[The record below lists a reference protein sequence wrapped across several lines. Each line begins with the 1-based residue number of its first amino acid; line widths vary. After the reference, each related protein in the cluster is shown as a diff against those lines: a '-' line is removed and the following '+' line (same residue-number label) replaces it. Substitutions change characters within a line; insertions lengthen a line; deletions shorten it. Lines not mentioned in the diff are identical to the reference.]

1 MAGMRTLPIPLVPG
15 HRLIRRIGSGTYGA
29 VWLAESDAGEYRAA
43 KIVRRDRAPSLRHFE
58 REYEGLAHYEPI
70 SHVHPGLVR
79 LYQVTR
85 DEAAGEIASVMEL
98 ADDALMGRDFE
109 PALYHPSTL
118 RSMLDHRKRLGI
130 VDIILLARPLLGALE
145 ELHRRDLVHRD
156 VKPANVIFVAGRPK
170 LADVGLITEQ
180 GDASTCVGSLG
191 YNPPEGSGR
200 PTADIY
206 SFGRMLYEM
215 YTGIPVQSLVGPLPD
230 IRSRLSQPRQ
240 VEFYDVILRACAPL
254 PAARYPTAS
263 ALVEALR
270 PFVPASASK
279 PVRE

>member
-1 MAGMRTLPIPLVPG
+1 MGSVRTIPIPHVPG

-29 VWLAESDAGEYRAA
+29 VWLAQSEGGDYRAA
-43 KIVRRDRAPSLRHFE
+43 KIVQRDRAPSPRHFE

-79 LYQVTR
+79 LHQVTR

-118 RSMLDHRKRLGI
+118 RSVLDHRKRLGI

-145 ELHRRDLVHRD
+145 ALHRRDLVHRD

-170 LADVGLITEQ
+170 LADVGLVSAQ
-180 GDASTCVGSLG
+180 SDASTCVGSLG

-200 PTADIY
+200 PTADLY

-215 YTGIPVQSLVGPLPD
+215 YTGIPVQPLVGLLPD

-240 VEFYDVILRACAPL
+240 VEFYDVILRACAPS
-254 PAARYPTAS
+254 PAARYPSAA

-270 PFVPASASK
+270 PFVPQAVSR
-279 PVRE
+279 PPRE